1 MVMAALDVYMNGY
14 RVGVLTKT
22 GSGAHH
28 FSYDARWLELPGS
41 RPISLSMPLRH
52 QPYQGDEVY
61 NFFDNLLPDNPD
73 IRRRIV
79 ARHHADSTQPFDLLA
94 KVGRD
99 TVGALQ
105 LVPQG
110 TVVHDIKQIEYK
122 TLSEQHLEKILE
134 GYLSDAPLGMIDSE
148 DDFRISIAGA
158 QEKTAL
164 LYLDEHW
171 CLPFNTTP
179 TTHIIKLPIGKI
191 ESHSYSI
198 DMSDSVENEYLCML
212 IARAFGLPVPHCF
225 MLTAGKIKALA
236 VERFDR
242 KSASDGSWIMR
253 LPQEDFCQVLNVP
266 SALKYEN
273 HGGPGITAIMSL
285 LLGTVDPATDR
296 YRFMQALVLFWL
308 LAATDGH
315 AKNFSLFIES
325 EGRYRLT
332 PFYDILSMHPA
343 MGGRGINR
351 REAKLAMGLIGSKGK
366 KYAIEQIFP
375 RHFFQTAKA
384 VGFAREA
391 MESILAEFAQS
402 MDAVVVKVRN
412 QLPADFP
419 ASIRDAILE
428 GMQARA
434 KRLMTGWE

>member
-1 MVMAALDVYMNGY
+1 MAVLDVYMNGY
-14 RVGVLTKT
+14 RVGILTKT

-28 FSYDARWLELPGS
+28 FSYDANWLGLPGS

-94 KVGRD
+94 KVGQD
-99 TVGALQ
+99 SVGALQ

-110 TVVHDIKQIEYK
+110 TPVHDIKKIEYK
-122 TLSEQHLEKILE
+122 TLSEQQLENILT
-134 GYLSDAPLGMIDSE
+134 GYLSDAPLGMIDTE

-164 LYLDEHW
+164 FYLDEHW
-171 CLPFNTTP
+171 CLPSNATP

-198 DMSDSVENEYLCML
+198 DMSDSVENEYLCLL
-212 IARAFGLPVPHCF
+212 IAKAFGLPVPHCF
-225 MLTAGKIKALA
+225 MINAGKIKALA

-242 KSASDGSWIMR
+242 KYASDVSWIMR

-273 HGGPGITAIMSL
+273 HGGPGISAIMSF
-285 LLGTVDPATDR
+285 LLGSVDPERDR
-296 YRFMQALVLFWL
+296 YRFMQAQVLFWL
-308 LAATDGH
+308 LSATDGH

-332 PFYDILSMHPA
+332 PFYDILSMYPA
-343 MGGRGINR
+343 MGGRGIDR
-351 REAKLAMGLIGSKGK
+351 REAKLAMGLTGSRGK

-375 RHFFQTAKA
+375 RHFFQTAKV
-384 VGFAREA
+384 VGFARESMENILVEFAHTVETA
-391 MESILAEFAQS
+391 MTTVGSQLPVDFPTHISEAILAG
-402 MDAVVVKVRN
+402 
-412 QLPADFP
+412 L
-419 ASIRDAILE
+419 
-428 GMQARA
+428 QARSR
-434 KRLMTGWE
+434 RLMSGWE

>member
-1 MVMAALDVYMNGY
+1 MAALDVYMNGY
-14 RVGVLTKT
+14 RVGILTKA

-28 FSYDARWLELPGS
+28 FSYDANWLELPGS
-41 RPISLSMPLRH
+41 RPLSLSMPLRH

-79 ARHHADSTQPFDLLA
+79 TRHQADSTQPFDLLA
-94 KVGRD
+94 KVGQD
-99 TVGALQ
+99 SVGALQ

-110 TVVHDIKQIEYK
+110 TAVGDIKQIEYK
-122 TLSEQHLEKILE
+122 TLSEQQLENILA
-134 GYLSDAPLGMIDSE
+134 GYLSDAPLGMIDTE
-148 DDFRISIAGA
+148 EDFRISIAGA

-164 LYLDEHW
+164 LYLDGSW
-171 CLPFNTTP
+171 CLPLNTTP

-212 IARAFGLPVPHCF
+212 IAKAFGLSVPHCF

-242 KSASDGSWIMR
+242 KYASDGRWIMR

-266 SALKYEN
+266 SARKYEN
-273 HGGPGITAIMSL
+273 HGGPGISAIMSV
-285 LLGTVDPATDR
+285 LLGAIEPERDR
-296 YRFMQALVLFWL
+296 YTFMKAQVLFWL

-315 AKNFSLFIES
+315 AKNFSLFIEF

-332 PFYDILSMHPA
+332 PFYDILSMYPA
-343 MGGRGINR
+343 MGGRGIDR
-351 REAKLAMGLIGSKGK
+351 REAKLAMGLTGSKGK

-375 RHFFQTAKA
+375 RHFFQTAQA
-384 VGFAREA
+384 VGFARES
-391 MESILAEFAQS
+391 MERILTEFAQS
-402 MDAVVVKVRN
+402 MDAVMVNIRN
-412 QLPADFP
+412 QLPIDFP
-419 ASIRDAILE
+419 APIRDAILE

-434 KRLMTGWE
+434 RRLMTGWE